1 MFPEKRANPVN
12 RPLAEKD
19 FIMDVFQRSSLRMGV
34 LFTLILLTGCTTS
47 GTQGFNLFPQ
57 GHRLTDEAKAMR
69 DVNRGV
75 LQVPRELEKEPLAA
89 YTVEPGDVLLI
100 QPVELDSPI
109 RLPGDQPVMPDGT
122 INLGKYGQHV
132 VMGRTVLEI
141 EAIVKNAIQMP
152 KAGAITVR
160 IVSRQSKVY
169 YVLGAVNS
177 PGVFM
182 LSGRETVLDGIVA
195 AGGLTDNAS
204 RNNIILARPSR
215 PCSCR
220 TVLPVC
226 YRNIV
231 QLGDTT
237 TNYQLAPGDRIYIPS
252 RTLLESIFGPHCE
265 DSPCQSCPT
274 ACQLP
279 RITCGAPGCAP
290 SATILSPVMPSASVS
305 GRTSTSEDK

>member
-1 MFPEKRANPVN
+1 MA
-12 RPLAEKD
+12 
-19 FIMDVFQRSSLRMGV
+19 VFQRRSMRLV
-34 LFTLILLTGCTTS
+34 LLFTLILLTGCTTA

-57 GHRLTDEAKAMR
+57 GHQLTDEAKAMR
-69 DVNRGV
+69 DVNSGV

-100 QPVELDSPI
+100 QALDLDSPV

-132 VMGRTVLEI
+132 VMGRTVPEI

-152 KAGAITVR
+152 KAGPITVR

-182 LSGRETVLDGIVA
+182 LNGRETVLDGIVA

-204 RNNIILARPSR
+204 RNHIILARPSR

-252 RTLLESIFGPHCE
+252 RTILESIFGQHCD
-265 DSPCQSCPT
+265 DSPCQNCPT

-279 RITCGAPGCAP
+279 RITCGVPGCAP
-290 SATILSPVMPSASVS
+290 SATILAPVAPGASPPGRLSPSE
-305 GRTSTSEDK
+305 TK